1 MGDSSANDAANDSA
15 NDSDWAQQWIEQQR
29 ALLDQAAQSGPV
41 KAGFEQVNVLASQW
55 AELGKSY
62 LGGLMQLTRSMGAA
76 TGDGSAAA
84 QPQSAGKSSGHS
96 PGQAPGMG
104 PGQPPGEMFDTWK
117 AAWSN
122 AMSQAAS
129 PGGWTDLLNR
139 TPPLG
144 LFREQTEAWR
154 AVAAARADMERLEQE
169 LAAVLR
175 RVQSEALALLA
186 ERVKARAGGNDPV
199 QGFREL
205 YDLWVECSEQVFSTV
220 AHSSAY
226 AHLQGELGNASM
238 RLRART
244 QKVIEQGLKQFDLPT
259 RSELNSLHQQVRLL
273 KQKLAALE
281 LGAGQPAAATTKT
294 EPATP
299 RTKPSPAKRKT
310 SAAARQSRKRTR

>member
-1 MGDSSANDAANDSA
+1 MGDSPANDAANDT
-15 NDSDWAQQWIEQQR
+15 DWAQQWIEQQR
-29 ALLDQAAQSGPV
+29 TLLDQAAQSAPA
-41 KAGFEQVNVLASQW
+41 KARFEQVNVLASQW
-55 AELGKSY
+55 TELGKSY
-62 LGGLMQLTRSMGAA
+62 LGGLMQLTQSMGVAA
-76 TGDGSAAA
+76 DDGAGA
-84 QPQSAGKSSGHS
+84 QPHSQAAGAASRQSSS
-96 PGQAPGMG
+96 P
-104 PGQPPGEMFDTWK
+104 PPGEMFDTWK

-175 RVQSEALALLA
+175 RVQSEALVLLA
-186 ERVKARAGGNDPV
+186 ERVKARAGSDDPV
-199 QGFREL
+199 RGFREL

-238 RLRART
+238 RLRARI

-281 LGAGQPAAATTKT
+281 QGAGEPVTTAKAEPAA
-294 EPATP
+294 P
-299 RTKPSPAKRKT
+299 RTKPAPKSAPKPARRASPKRKT
-310 SAAARQSRKRTR
+310 PAATRQARKRTR

>member
-1 MGDSSANDAANDSA
+1 MGDSPANDAA
-15 NDSDWAQQWIEQQR
+15 SDTNWAEQWIEQQR
-29 ALLDQAAQSGPV
+29 ALLDQAAQPG
-41 KAGFEQVNVLASQW
+41 KAASEQVNVLASQW

-62 LGGLMQLTRSMGAA
+62 LGGLTQLAQSMGAA
-76 TGDGSAAA
+76 AGDGAAA
-84 QPQSAGKSSGHS
+84 QPQSPFAG
-96 PGQAPGMG
+96 APGNS
-104 PGQPPGEMFDTWK
+104 PGQPPGEMFDAWK

-122 AMSQAAS
+122 AMSQAAA

-169 LAAVLR
+169 LAAVMR
-175 RVQSEALALLA
+175 RVQSEALVLLA
-186 ERVKARAGGNDPV
+186 ERVKARAGSDDPV

-238 RLRART
+238 RLRARM

-273 KQKLAALE
+273 KQKVAALE
-281 LGAGQPAAATTKT
+281 QGAGEPAATAKA
-294 EPATP
+294 EPAAP
-299 RTKPSPAKRKT
+299 RTKPSKAAAKRKT
-310 SAAARQSRKRTR
+310 PAAARQSRKRTR

>member
-1 MGDSSANDAANDSA
+1 
-15 NDSDWAQQWIEQQR
+15 
-29 ALLDQAAQSGPV
+29 
-41 KAGFEQVNVLASQW
+41 
-55 AELGKSY
+55 
-62 LGGLMQLTRSMGAA
+62 
-76 TGDGSAAA
+76 
-84 QPQSAGKSSGHS
+84 
-96 PGQAPGMG
+96 
-104 PGQPPGEMFDTWK
+104 MFDAWM
-117 AAWSN
+117 AARSN
-122 AMSQAAS
+122 AMSQAAA

-175 RVQSEALALLA
+175 RVQSEALVLLA
-186 ERVKARAGGNDPV
+186 ERVKARAGGDDPV

-273 KQKLAALE
+273 KQKVAALE
-281 LGAGQPAAATTKT
+281 QGAGEPAAPKAKIKA
-294 EPATP
+294 EPAAP
-299 RTKPSPAKRKT
+299 RTKPSKAAAKRKT
-310 SAAARQSRKRTR
+310 PAAARQPRKRTR